1 MDTSQD
7 FRIRLAEKAIAELE
21 KLMQNVR
28 IQRRKELF
36 KELKTMQSWV
46 QVVKYSYVPIEDLV
60 KLEEF
65 SNLVTKARGIRTAIK
80 NAEKDFNYV
89 QANYWLEYIESLPQ
103 LMERGEISRAYEV
116 IRYFSGEIT
125 NRVKIGGLWLCSF
138 DCTFRLDVVTNSEMF
153 KPGRYA
159 VVAYLPPRRFGDVVS
174 EGMFVDA
181 ELNKKGELGI
191 EEIRKL
197 DTGEVEGIILN
208 LLS

>member
-7 FRIRLAEKAIAELE
+7 FRIRMAEKAVSELE
-21 KLMQNVR
+21 KLMQNVKV
-28 IQRRKELF
+28 QKRREYL
-36 KELKTMQSWV
+36 KELKTMQSYV
-46 QVVKYSYVPIEDLV
+46 QVIKYSYMPPEQLAQ
-60 KLEEF
+60 LSEF
-65 SNLVTKARGIRTAIK
+65 SNLVKKAWEIRNAIK

-89 QANYWLEYIESLPQ
+89 QANYWLEYIESLPL
-103 LMERGEISRAYEV
+103 LMTKGEISRAYEA

-125 NRVKIGGLWLCSF
+125 NRVEIGGLWLCTF
-138 DCTFRLDVVTNSEMF
+138 DCNFRLDVVTNSEAF

-191 EEIRKL
+191 EEIRRL
-197 DTGEVEGIILN
+197 DAGEVEAVILSI
-208 LLS
+208 L